1 MKSKDAAEIF
11 CLSHEILE
19 KAIQCYIY
27 PGVNVLPKTCYSAR
41 WERIFQ
47 LRKLL
52 NQQMKCVT
60 VSENG
65 ITITDTQAFKKFAR
79 EKIRAKASLIIDP
92 FDASKTENLTLR
104 LYDRQNAYCAVA
116 SLLIDDVTQNIM
128 GARNNARKKYDGIA
142 PDAATFE
149 EYFFING
156 AFVHPYKDVLN
167 GILQNKLHIGDD
179 VTDIFEKYR
188 RANVNYING
197 LRSYG
202 LPHLVE
208 AADERIIIS
217 KFDERDIKYFLTMS
231 VLLKFSDDA
240 HSAKAMRQIYF
251 NSYLNAANFKVF
263 YPAPKTAYSLK
274 LRYA

>member
-27 PGVNVLPKTCYSAR
+27 PGVSVLPKTCYSAS

-47 LRKLL
+47 LRKWL
-52 NQQMKCVT
+52 NKQMKCVT
-60 VSENG
+60 VSESG
-65 ITITDTQAFKKFAR
+65 ITVTDIQTLKKFAR

-92 FDASKTENLTLR
+92 FDASKAEDLTLR
-104 LYDRQNAYCAVA
+104 LYERQNAYCAAV
-116 SLLIDDVTQNIM
+116 SLLIDDVTKSIM
-128 GARNNARKKYDGIA
+128 DVRSNAHKKYDGIA

-156 AFVHPYKDVLN
+156 AFLHPYKDVLN

-179 VTDIFEKYR
+179 VTDIFKKYR
-188 RANVNYING
+188 RANVNYINKLG
-197 LRSYG
+197 SYG
-202 LPHLVE
+202 LPHLFE
-208 AADERIIIS
+208 AADERILVS
-217 KFDERDIKYFLTMS
+217 KFDERDIKYFLIMA

-240 HSAKAMRQIYF
+240 HSAKAMRRIYCNTYF
-251 NSYLNAANFKVF
+251 DLGNFKMF
-263 YPAPKTAYSLK
+263 YPAPQTAYSFK